1 MFAATLFAGLSE
13 SIDVLTGAT
22 GAMERINGT
31 PLPLCYISHIRM
43 FLVLYLGMLPIVTVE
58 RWGENKESPISML
71 LDILYTIY
79 TKYQR
84 PTCAGWSCILIS
96 AVISWALLGIEAA
109 DTQYSSNTFTFLM
122 LC

>member
-58 RWGENKESPISML
+58 RWGEKKKSPISML
-71 LDILYTIY
+71 LDILHRI
-79 TKYQR
+79 
-84 PTCAGWSCILIS
+84 
-96 AVISWALLGIEAA
+96 
-109 DTQYSSNTFTFLM
+109 
-122 LC
+122 